1 MSTNRNILRP
11 AILLAITLSV
21 LLIVARSREA
31 TPTQVTS
38 PAANQPAPAS
48 STSPD
53 PNLTREIDRLIDESG
68 LPQARWGVVVKSLA
82 DGQLL
87 YSRDGHKLFT
97 PASNMKIYTTAV
109 ALDLLGADYRWRTS
123 VYAGQQVDPSGTLDG
138 DLILYGRGAPDL
150 DTFNKD
156 GLPALAAQL
165 KEQGLRRVRGNIIG
179 DESYFRGELFGF
191 GWQWNDL
198 QWYFGAEPS
207 ALSVD
212 QNSIALKI
220 APATK
225 PGIAPALTL
234 DHEGDYLRL
243 TNNTMTVARGEA
255 TTIGINRGLSD
266 SELRVW
272 GDFPAGGRPFSAY
285 LSVPNPALWAAT
297 LFKQA
302 LAARGIKVEGEPR
315 SRDFRMPEKD
325 KFDPQKAVETAHL
338 ESETLGEIV
347 HRTNKES
354 NNLYA
359 ELILRTLGKERGATA
374 PDPDPRKNRERGDD
388 EAGLAVIKLWLSQH
402 QISTEGLGLRDGCG
416 LSRLD
421 LVTPD
426 ATASLLEAIAKT
438 NSATTFHDSL
448 PVAGRDGT
456 LSARLHREAG
466 RIYAKTGSLT
476 YDHSLSG
483 YATTENGQVLVFA
496 IFCNDATAKA
506 DPVRVI
512 DQIAALLTA
521 AGAAQPAKTRE

>member
-1 MSTNRNILRP
+1 MKQREHCWPRVAPRFCLPVDGFKMAPTNRNILLP
-11 AILLAITLSV
+11 VIFLATTVSV

-31 TPTQVTS
+31 TPTQATS
-38 PAANQPAPAS
+38 PAANQPLPAS
-48 STSPD
+48 LTPPD
-53 PNLTREIDRLIDESG
+53 PTLAREINRLIDESG
-68 LPQARWGVVVKSLA
+68 LAQARWGVVVKSLA
-82 DGQLL
+82 GGQLL
-87 YSRDGHKLFT
+87 YSRNGDKLFT

-109 ALDLLGADYRWRTS
+109 ALDLLGSDYHWRTS
-123 VYAGQQVDPSGTLDG
+123 VYAARQIDASGTLDG

-150 DTFNKD
+150 DSFKKD

-165 KEQGLRRVRGNIIG
+165 YEQGLRRVRGNIVG
-179 DESYFRGELFGF
+179 DESYFRGELFGL

-198 QWYFGAEPS
+198 QWYFGAQPS

-212 QNSIALKI
+212 QNSVTLKI
-220 APATK
+220 SPAAK
-225 PGIAPALTL
+225 PGSAPALSL
-234 DHEGDYLRL
+234 DHQGDYLRL
-243 TNNTMTVARGEA
+243 INNTTTVARGEA

-266 SELRVW
+266 NELRVW
-272 GDFPAGGRPFSAY
+272 GEFPLGARPFSAY

-302 LAARGIKVEGEPR
+302 LVTRGITVDGESS
-315 SRDFRMPEKD
+315 SRDFRVAEKD
-325 KFDPQKAVETAHL
+325 RFDPQKALEMAHL
-338 ESETLGEIV
+338 DSESLGEII

-374 PDPDPRKNRERGDD
+374 PDPDPRKNRQRGDD

-402 QISTEGLGLRDGCG
+402 QISTDGLGLRDGCG

-438 NSATTFHDSL
+438 NSASTFHDSL

-496 IFCNDATAKA
+496 IFCNDAT
-506 DPVRVI
+506 
-512 DQIAALLTA
+512 T
-521 AGAAQPAKTRE
+521 